1 MFQVEPAIYCVA
13 PRASRLRH
21 TAVLLWAA
29 AWYTGEECCLP
40 SVNISNLCLGT
51 MLGSA
56 PRLRRRR
63 AELVA
68 LDEQAK
74 NSGVTWGGEGG
85 GWLTHLFVEST

>member
-1 MFQVEPAIYCVA
+1 MLQVEPAASWLA
-13 PRASRLRH
+13 PRARRLRH
-21 TAVLLWAA
+21 TAVLLWTAA
-29 AWYTGEECCLP
+29 NRRGEEDTLP
-40 SVNISNLCLGT
+40 SYLGT

-68 LDEQAK
+68 LEKQAK

-85 GWLTHLFVEST
+85 GRLTHLLV

>member
-1 MFQVEPAIYCVA
+1 MFQVEPVA
-13 PRASRLRH
+13 SWLAPLASRLRY
-21 TAVLLWAA
+21 TAGLLLTAA
-29 AWYTGEECCLP
+29 AHRGETNTLP
-40 SVNISNLCLGT
+40 SYLGT

>member
-1 MFQVEPAIYCVA
+1 
-13 PRASRLRH
+13 
-21 TAVLLWAA
+21 
-29 AWYTGEECCLP
+29 
-40 SVNISNLCLGT
+40 

-68 LDEQAK
+68 LESQAR

-85 GWLTHLFVEST
+85 GWLTHLVEDFA